1 MIETE
6 RLILRRWLDRDREP
20 YAAMSA
26 DPDVMDWL
34 GGNLMTRAQ
43 CDAQIDRLQS
53 EFDLLGYGCLVVER
67 KDDGAFLGFVALAA
81 IRHEPPAPAGVE
93 IGWRLARHAW
103 GSGYASEAAAAVLKD
118 GLERV
123 GLSEILSFTARSNV
137 RSQAVMRRIGLKR
150 RPDLDFDHPGLAAD
164 HPLRPHI
171 VWSTR
176 AG

>member
-1 MIETE
+1 MRSLALSVTMGWVW
-6 RLILRRWLDRDREP
+6 RP
-20 YAAMSA
+20 A
-26 DPDVMDWL
+26 DP
-34 GGNLMTRAQ
+34 A
-43 CDAQIDRLQS
+43 
-53 EFDLLGYGCLVVER
+53 
-67 KDDGAFLGFVALAA
+67 
-81 IRHEPPAPAGVE
+81 PAPAGVE